1 MQDGKIVWLD
11 LGMMGRISPRE
22 AELYMGIIR
31 TIYEQDVPA
40 LTDTLL
46 SLGQYTRMPDR
57 QALAERIGIFL
68 HKYEAM
74 PMADM
79 DMGVLVDEFVQIL
92 NEYGVSVPG
101 SLTMLGRSLLVIQGM
116 LTSVSPDANVI
127 EIVAEYVK
135 NTALSREHI
144 EKKVKTLA
152 QQLARSGE
160 KLTVLPTQLSA
171 FLSKANAGQ
180 LTVNVKKSWS
190 DAARAAQ
197 SKLLNRLIFA
207 LLDCSLLFCAAIT
220 CLAPLPRVLGLP
232 WPALVF
238 FAAAVAVTIALFDRR
253 HWSV

>member
-1 MQDGKIVWLD
+1 MEFRSKTILGEEDSAFARSLFKSMGYTDSELREGKPL
-11 LGMMGRISPRE
+11 
-22 AELYMGIIR
+22 
-31 TIYEQDVPA
+31 
-40 LTDTLL
+40 
-46 SLGQYTRMPDR
+46 
-57 QALAERIGIFL
+57 IGIANTWNTL
-68 HKYEAM
+68 
-74 PMADM
+74 
-79 DMGVLVDEFVQIL
+79 
-92 NEYGVSVPG
+92 VPG
-101 SLTMLGRSLLVIQGM
+101 HFNL
-116 LTSVSPDANVI
+116 DK
-127 EIVAEYVK
+127 VAEYVK

-253 HWSV
+253 RWSV